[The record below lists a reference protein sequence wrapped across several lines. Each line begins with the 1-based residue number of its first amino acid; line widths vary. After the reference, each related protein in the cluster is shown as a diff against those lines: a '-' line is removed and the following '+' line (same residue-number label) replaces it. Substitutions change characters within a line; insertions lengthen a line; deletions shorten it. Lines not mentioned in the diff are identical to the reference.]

1 MGGLFITNAKDAFK
15 ESGTL
20 TGTCTLFIGG
30 VETPETMLLKLPVTP
45 VGKPLTL
52 RVVEAGTSPPTFVS
66 VTLSVVVAAEAIVRV
81 ELPSVSNWPGA

>member
-1 MGGLFITNAKDAFK
+1 MFPVEATAVLLPVKVR
-15 ESGTL
+15 
-20 TGTCTLFIGG
+20 